1 MEMERWKA
9 IFLIFGTIFLFINL
23 IVLEVRSSV
32 LEARCEELEEKNKAL
47 EKAFDEED
55 REEFFKAVEE
65 NGRNER
71 L

>member
-9 IFLIFGTIFLFINL
+9 IFLIFGTIFLLINL
-23 IVLEVRSSV
+23 IVLEVRSSW
-32 LEARCEELEEKNKAL
+32 LEERCEELEEKNKAL
-47 EKAFDEED
+47 EQAFDEED
-55 REEFFKAVEE
+55 REAIFKAVEE